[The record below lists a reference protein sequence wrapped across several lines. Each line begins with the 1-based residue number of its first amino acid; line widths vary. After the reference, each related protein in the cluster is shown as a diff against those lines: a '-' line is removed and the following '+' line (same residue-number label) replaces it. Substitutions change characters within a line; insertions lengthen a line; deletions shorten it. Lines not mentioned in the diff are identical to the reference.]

1 MLLCISSYAGIHRST
16 ANLIKKSLSRSKKG
30 NRTSQVSPPPQNLIP
45 NSGPEWKG
53 KSGLCFDL
61 INKMIC
67 NAEDR
72 LSAED
77 VLKHPWMQI
86 QDDVPVPEKSVLKEN
101 YQNI

>member
-1 MLLCISSYAGIHRST
+1 
-16 ANLIKKSLSRSKKG
+16 
-30 NRTSQVSPPPQNLIP
+30 
-45 NSGPEWKG
+45 
-53 KSGLCFDL
+53 
-61 INKMIC
+61 MIC

-86 QDDVPVPEKSVLKEN
+86 QDDIPVPEKSALKEN